1 MIWAL
6 GTLVKDAAAL
16 CGHLVAHI
24 YRRCM
29 ALQGLKMQTVPREN
43 AFIIFE

>member
-1 MIWAL
+1 VIWAL
-6 GTLVKDAAAL
+6 GTLVKDAAL